1 MVLHNKHKIV
11 GPYKQGWDDLKNEYS
26 LDIESERAS
35 GIHNLG
41 NRLHVM
47 RIGSLCENSPTT
59 FNAKHQAKSYFE
71 SGWKPKRLRVTR
83 QANDFLSKTSFDLTI
98 FMAKQQKEL
107 DEKEREERK
116 EEGEYD
122 GDDDDSF
129 PLATSDHER
138 EDDESFP
145 YETPAKSQP
154 VVFDMKHAKAEP
166 IVWKSPNG
174 TTQTAVRIPCA
185 AGQQ

>member
-1 MVLHNKHKIV
+1 
-11 GPYKQGWDDLKNEYS
+11 
-26 LDIESERAS
+26 
-35 GIHNLG
+35 
-41 NRLHVM
+41 
-47 RIGSLCENSPTT
+47 
-59 FNAKHQAKSYFE
+59 
-71 SGWKPKRLRVTR
+71 
-83 QANDFLSKTSFDLTI
+83 
-98 FMAKQQKEL
+98 MAKQQKEL

-138 EDDESFP
+138 EDDEAFP

-174 TTQTAVRIPCA
+174 TT
-185 AGQQ
+185 